1 MKKYLFIFSLLS
13 TMVMAQETPILLF
26 PNGAPGETTR
36 LKQKEDLSGGHG
48 YGLRN
53 TGDLVN
59 EWPFRVMSWL
69 RDIKMVE

>member
-13 TMVMAQETPILLF
+13 TMVMAQETPILFF
-26 PNGAPGETTR
+26 PDGAPGETTR

-48 YGLRN
+48 YGLRK

-59 EWPFRVMSWL
+59 EWPFRMMSWL